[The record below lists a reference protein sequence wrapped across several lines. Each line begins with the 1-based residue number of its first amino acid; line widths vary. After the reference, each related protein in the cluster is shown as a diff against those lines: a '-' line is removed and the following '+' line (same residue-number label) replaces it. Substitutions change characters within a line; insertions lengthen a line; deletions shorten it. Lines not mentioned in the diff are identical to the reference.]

1 MNLGVA
7 RPAEAAQVWV
17 HRGQSPPHTLQVCF
31 PGCPPHIPSPGS
43 HQLQPLRQDPS
54 LQALAQQAVLGV
66 TQHCGETGWGGGG
79 HQGSVALTC
88 DSLRGP
94 GSPGRKGWDTGALS
108 WGEAPP
114 GISGAILPQKIPEG
128 GNCAGLGSAAW
139 SSVRLLPSPSVFL
152 KHNPLRVDGGL
163 HLQKAFVCISSSSGP
178 VALQGG
184 Y

>member
-1 MNLGVA
+1 M
-7 RPAEAAQVWV
+7 
-17 HRGQSPPHTLQVCF
+17 
-31 PGCPPHIPSPGS
+31 
-43 HQLQPLRQDPS
+43 S
-54 LQALAQQAVLGV
+54 LSTV
-66 TQHCGETGWGGGG
+66 ERRGGGLG
-79 HQGSVALTC
+79 ATKGLALTC

-94 GSPGRKGWDTGALS
+94 GSPSRKGWDTGALR

-114 GISGAILPQKIPEG
+114 GISGAIFPQKIPEG

-152 KHNPLRVDGGL
+152 KHNPLRVGGGL
-163 HLQKAFVCISSSSGP
+163 HLLKVFVCISSSSGP